1 MTKRKDIKNWI
12 RENKIYIGSFF
23 IPFMIMMG
31 VCIAC
36 EVEPFGDRSLV
47 IIDGLHQY
55 MPFFSEY
62 HEKLRN
68 LDSLF
73 YSWNGGLGYNFLSL
87 WSYYLSSPLNLIIV
101 LFPKTMLN
109 MAVSFLIVLKI
120 SLLGLTTA
128 CFFISR
134 SHKNNWKVLIF
145 STAFAL
151 SNYMIG
157 YSWNVMWLDSII
169 MFPLVL
175 MGFDRM
181 MEKKDSRMYCWT
193 LALAM
198 IGNFYIAFMICIFLV
213 LWFLFYPHP
222 LKRKTVVFHPDKT
235 RIRSGEREEQHIKI
249 ECQYESLSEHR
260 VTEKEEQNVKT
271 EYQERETNTE
281 GLEAKQLEP
290 EVLKNKIDWQRTCY
304 EVVKRGGLFA
314 LSSILSAAMAAIGLI
329 PAYLG
334 IMNTASAELM
344 TLPEHEWYTNLFD
357 IMSTHLAVTS
367 PITNDNFDG
376 NANLYIGML
385 AIVLVCLYVFGRRI
399 SIGNKIKRVIFLAIF
414 IVSFNEK
421 ILNFIWHGFHDQY
434 GIPNRFAFLY
444 LFLIMLTGFEVLEKL
459 KAVRWR
465 HILAAM
471 AAGLLLAGLLI
482 IKSDK
487 EIGAV
492 SIGVSLGLVLFY
504 GVVIF
509 FYSIRKMK
517 LKACT
522 ALLLAAALIE
532 TGAMTF
538 YGFNE
543 NGQIDVPK
551 FFSDTE
557 AIREIKED
565 IGEEELVRTD
575 LISSK
580 MLDEEIWHNL
590 KCVTMF
596 GSTANG
602 QAVSL
607 MNHLGFYTGAN
618 EYLYKGATPLT
629 NLLLNVKYNIRRG
642 DDKNLNDFKLL
653 KSYEDMDLL
662 ENPLE
667 TFIGYGVG
675 EEISDWY
682 YESAYPFRVQNSF
695 VLQAYGLGE
704 IFHDIPIPDPRTY
717 ECEVNR
723 TNDGEYTFQNTS
735 SQADNIVFTIPTVGG
750 EDLYIHYDGS
760 QVTNA
765 IVKVGEEIRVSKK
778 INSEIYHVGLIEPG
792 ELVRVY
798 LQLADDDLK
807 QGVVRLSA
815 ADFDQ
820 EQFELVAEK
829 MNQSGVR
836 TKTYSSDSLT
846 GTVTMQEDGMVLFSI
861 PYDNGWT
868 VKVDGEEVN
877 IQPIAE
883 GLLAVRLEK
892 GLHSLELSYKSPG
905 FYAGLI
911 LSAGSL
917 AIYLVLCWI
926 TRLRMN
932 KRLEGKIQ
940 RKLRHNRED
949 VV

>member
-1 MTKRKDIKNWI
+1 MTKQKDIKNWI
-12 RENKIYIGSFF
+12 WENKIYIGSFF
-23 IPFMIMMG
+23 IPFMIMLG
-31 VCIAC
+31 VCIVC

-128 CFFISR
+128 CFLISR

-151 SNYMIG
+151 SNYIIG

-181 MEKKDSRMYCWT
+181 MGKKDSRMYCWT

-222 LKRKTVVFHPDKT
+222 IKRKTVVFYPDKAG
-235 RIRSGEREEQHIKI
+235 IRSGEKEEQNIKI
-249 ECQYESLSEHR
+249 ECQYESFPEHR

-271 EYQERETNTE
+271 EYQERESNTE
-281 GLEAKQLEP
+281 GLEAEQLEP
-290 EVLKNKIDWQRTCY
+290 EVLKNKIDWRKTCY

-385 AIVLVCLYVFGRRI
+385 AIVLVCLYIFGRRI
-399 SIGNKIKRVIFLAIF
+399 SIANKIKRVIFLGIF

-444 LFLIMLTGFEVLEKL
+444 LFLIVLTGFEVLEKL
-459 KAVRWR
+459 KTVRWR

-471 AAGLLLAGLLI
+471 AAGLLLTGLLI

-487 EIGAV
+487 EIGV
-492 SIGVSLGLVLFY
+492 ISIGVSLGLVLFY
-504 GVVIF
+504 GAVIF
-509 FYSIRKMK
+509 FYSIRKIR
-517 LKACT
+517 LKVCT

-602 QAVSL
+602 QAVSM

-618 EYLYKGATPLT
+618 EYLYKGATPVT
-629 NLLLNVKYNIRRG
+629 NLLLNVKYNIRRA
-642 DDKNLNDFKLL
+642 DDNNLNNFRIV
-653 KSYEDMDLL
+653 KSYADMDLL
-662 ENPLE
+662 ENPVR
-667 TFIGYGVG
+667 TSIGYGIEG
-675 EEISDWY
+675 DLSEWY
-682 YESAYPFRVQNSF
+682 YESAYPFRVQNDF
-695 VLQAYGLGE
+695 VLQAYGMEE
-704 IFHDIPIPDPRTY
+704 IFHDIPIPDPSTND
-717 ECEVNR
+717 CEITR
-723 TNDGEYTFQNTS
+723 TNDGEYSFKNTS
-735 SQADNIVFTIPTVGG
+735 SQADNLVFTIPTFGG
-750 EDLYIHYDGS
+750 EDLYLHYDGS
-760 QVTNA
+760 QVTNT
-765 IVKVGEEIRVSKK
+765 IVKVGNEIRVSKK
-778 INSEIYHVGLIEPG
+778 INSEIYHVGFIEPG
-792 ELVRVY
+792 DVVTVS
-798 LQLADDDLK
+798 LQLADDELK

-820 EQFELVAEK
+820 EQFESLAEK
-829 MNQSGVR
+829 MTGTGVR
-836 TKTYSSDSLT
+836 VTYYDSDSLK
-846 GTVTMQEDGMVLFSI
+846 GTITMKEDGLILFSI
-861 PYDNGWT
+861 PYDTGWT
-868 VKVDGEEVN
+868 VKVDGTETGIEPV
-877 IQPIAE
+877 AD
-883 GLLAVRLEK
+883 GLLGVPAEA
-892 GLHSLELSYKSPG
+892 GSHSLELTYVSPG
-905 FYAGLI
+905 FYTGLLLTIGGMVFYLI
-911 LSAGSL
+911 L
-917 AIYLVLCWI
+917 WI
-926 TRLRMN
+926 MTV
-932 KRLEGKIQ
+932 KRQ
-940 RKLRHNRED
+940 RNRK
-949 VV
+949 